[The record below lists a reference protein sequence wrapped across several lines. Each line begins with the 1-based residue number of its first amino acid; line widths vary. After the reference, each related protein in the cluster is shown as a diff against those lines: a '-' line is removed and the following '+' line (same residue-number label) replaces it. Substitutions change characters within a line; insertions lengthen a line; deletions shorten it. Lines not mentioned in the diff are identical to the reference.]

1 MYLFFTQEMIVIVVL
16 NLIFAIL
23 SMNTLKKSTYIKEN
37 IIKLSYFQCN
47 FCPTGYSNE
56 LKVNEISHCMQ
67 KSIKLHFKCFLN
79 NGSFIY

>member
-1 MYLFFTQEMIVIVVL
+1 MYLFFTQEMILVVVL

-23 SMNTLKKSTYIKEN
+23 SMNTLKKKKTSTNYLIFNVIFVLLATPMK
-37 IIKLSYFQCN
+37 
-47 FCPTGYSNE
+47 